1 MAIVFFAGVILSV
14 KMDAD
19 KKLNAQKV
27 LRAKAEEEVQKL
39 TEKVEQLQ
47 VSIVEFRYIYIYPNP
62 MKAKLENKEYCN
74 KNEFCTYAQSI
85 SLE

>member
-47 VSIVEFRYIYIYPNP
+47 VSIVEFRYIYIP
-62 MKAKLENKEYCN
+62 
-74 KNEFCTYAQSI
+74 
-85 SLE
+85 